1 MPKDKPI
8 VYFAM
13 GSSGKPGLIVD
24 IIKGFRDK
32 PYRVIAPVESHI
44 KDMNVQI
51 PDNVIVTGF
60 LPAHQV
66 NPMADIS
73 VIHGG
78 QNTVMNACLSGTP
91 IVGVGMHPEQQ
102 ANLDA
107 CVRKGFA
114 IRLNKKRV
122 TTSAIFEAI
131 DRLLHDDRAKEEV
144 TKFQQELVKWD
155 GPANAATFL
164 CETFGN

>member
-13 GSSGKPGLIVD
+13 GSSGKPRLIAD
-24 IIKGFRDK
+24 ILEGFRDK
-32 PYRVIAPVESHI
+32 PYRVIAPVASHI
-44 KDMNVQI
+44 NEMNLEF
-51 PDNVIVTGF
+51 PYNVIVTDF
-60 LPAHQV
+60 LPAHKV

-122 TTSAIFEAI
+122 TASAVLDAI
-131 DRLLHDDRAKEEV
+131 DKLLQDAKAKEEV
-144 TKFQQELVKWD
+144 KKFQRELMKWD
-155 GPANAATFL
+155 SLANAARFL
-164 CETFGN
+164 YETFGK